1 MSFAF
6 QKVEP
11 KGTPGVAQP
20 DGSAP
25 QGGGSS
31 QGGGAL
37 GMLFPLLI
45 MVPFLFLM
53 FRRQKKEQAA
63 RSSLKKGDTVVSQ
76 SGLVGELIEMD
87 EKLAKVKIAPGTT
100 VRMLVTSI
108 SPLAADADKK
118 ADAADKDLKDLKDAK
133 VAAEKK

>member
-11 KGTPGVAQP
+11 KGAPGVAQP
-20 DGSAP
+20 DGAAP
-25 QGGGSS
+25 QGGSS
-31 QGGGAL
+31 TGGGAL

-76 SGLVGELIEMD
+76 SGLVGELMEMD
-87 EKLAKVKIAPGTT
+87 EKIAKVKIAPGTT

-108 SPLAADADKK
+108 SPMAAEADKK
-118 ADAADKDLKDLKDAK
+118 AADDKDLKDLKDAK

>member
-1 MSFAF
+1 VSFAF

-11 KGTPGVAQP
+11 KGSPGVAQP
-20 DGSAP
+20 DGAP
-25 QGGGSS
+25 QQSGPA
-31 QGGGAL
+31 GGGAL